1 MPGGDD
7 STTPSWDAI
16 ADDWVMHADS
26 SDYQNLF
33 LVPRMLQMLG
43 DVGGRRVLDL
53 GCGEGRYSREL
64 ARRGA
69 RVTGVDASA
78 RLIEVA
84 RERARAEGAAVTYY
98 HANANALGVLAEASH
113 NVVLAAMS
121 LMNVEDYPGAVQ
133 EVRRVLAPGGELVV
147 SITHPCFSAPTSEW
161 VRDAA
166 APRRVF
172 AVDRYFDRMAWT
184 EKISAAFRAPVVRR
198 HRTLEDYFGVLLGA
212 GFELKEFL
220 EPMATEE
227 EVGQSARFEHMTRIP
242 YFLFM
247 RWQRS
252 ELSNTVACAQQ

>member
-1 MPGGDD
+1 MPGDD
-7 STTPSWDAI
+7 STTRSWDAI
-16 ADDWVMHADS
+16 ADDWVTHADS

-33 LVPRMLQMLG
+33 LVPRMLQMVG
-43 DVGGRRVLDL
+43 DVNGRRVLDL

-78 RLIEVA
+78 RLIEIA
-84 RERARAEGAAVTYY
+84 RQRTHAEAAAVTYY
-98 HANANALGVLAEASH
+98 CANANALGALAAASH
-113 NVVLAAMS
+113 DVVLAAMS
-121 LMNVEDYPGAVQ
+121 LMNVEDYAGAVQ
-133 EVRRVLAPGGELVV
+133 EVHRVLAPGGELLV

-166 APRRVF
+166 GHRRVF
-172 AVDRYFDRMAWT
+172 AVDRYFDRIAWK

-198 HRTLEDYFGVLLGA
+198 HRTLEDYIGVLLGA
-212 GFELKEFL
+212 RFELREFV

-227 EVGQSARFEHMTRIP
+227 EVKQSARFEHMTRIP

-247 RWQRS
+247 RWRRP
-252 ELSNTVACAQQ
+252 

>member
-7 STTPSWDAI
+7 STTRSWDAI
-16 ADDWVMHADS
+16 ADDWVRHADS
-26 SDYQNLF
+26 SDYQNVF
-33 LVPRMLQMLG
+33 LVPRMLRMLG

-69 RVTGVDASA
+69 RVTGVDGSA

-84 RERARAEGAAVTYY
+84 RERARADGVAVTY
-98 HANANALGVLAEASH
+98 HCANANALDVIDPASH
-113 NVVLAAMS
+113 DVVLAAMS
-121 LMNVEDYPGAVQ
+121 LMNVEDFPGAVQ
-133 EVRRVLAPGGELVV
+133 QVHRVLAPGGELFV

-166 APRRVF
+166 AHRRVY
-172 AVDRYFDRMAWT
+172 AVDRYFDRVAWK
-184 EKISAAFRAPVVRR
+184 EKISAAFRGPVVRR
-198 HRTLEDYFGVLLGA
+198 HRTLEDYLGVLLGA
-212 GFELKEFL
+212 RFELREFL

-227 EVGQSARFEHMTRIP
+227 EVRQSARFEHMTRVP

-252 ELSNTVACAQQ
+252 

>member
-1 MPGGDD
+1 MPGSDD
-7 STTPSWDAI
+7 STTGSWDAI
-16 ADDWVMHADS
+16 ADDWVKHADS
-26 SDYQNLF
+26 SDYQNVF

-43 DVGGRRVLDL
+43 DVSGRRVLDL

-69 RVTGVDASA
+69 RVTGIDGSA

-84 RERARAEGAAVTYY
+84 RERARAEGVAVTY
-98 HANANALGVLAEASH
+98 ACRNANALDAIAAASH
-113 NVVLAAMS
+113 DVVLAAMS

-133 EVRRVLAPGGELVV
+133 EVRRVLAPGGELLI

-166 APRRVF
+166 AQRRVF
-172 AVDRYFDRMAWT
+172 AVDRYFERVAWK

-198 HRTLEDYFGVLLGA
+198 HRTLEDYVGVLLGA
-212 GFELKEFL
+212 GFELKEFV

-227 EVGQSARFEHMTRIP
+227 EVRQSARFEHMTRIP
-242 YFLFM
+242 YFVFM

-252 ELSNTVACAQQ
+252 